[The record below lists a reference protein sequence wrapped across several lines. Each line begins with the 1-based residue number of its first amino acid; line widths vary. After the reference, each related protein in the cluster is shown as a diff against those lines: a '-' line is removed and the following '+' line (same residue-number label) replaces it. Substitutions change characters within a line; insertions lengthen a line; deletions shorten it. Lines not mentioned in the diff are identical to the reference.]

1 MSLESDRRAI
11 GTSNEQARQ
20 NIGKQLTNDL
30 NRLVRPLS
38 QKKQLPEL
46 PKRGPLPAQTGTSTY
61 TAPAAVGGGGGI
73 ASPLSETDYTKREYW
88 ENSIISSD
96 GLFSIPAIKKLVL
109 TDADGVQAI
118 INLAKPV
125 QPQPS

>member
-11 GTSNEQARQ
+11 GTSNEQVRQ

-30 NRLVRPLS
+30 NRLVRPQS
-38 QKKQLPEL
+38 QKKQLPAL
-46 PKRGPLPAQTGTSTY
+46 AKRGALPAQKGTSTY
-61 TAPAAVGGGGGI
+61 TPPAAAGGGGGI

-109 TDADGVQAI
+109 TDADGAQAI

-125 QPQPS
+125 QPQSQ